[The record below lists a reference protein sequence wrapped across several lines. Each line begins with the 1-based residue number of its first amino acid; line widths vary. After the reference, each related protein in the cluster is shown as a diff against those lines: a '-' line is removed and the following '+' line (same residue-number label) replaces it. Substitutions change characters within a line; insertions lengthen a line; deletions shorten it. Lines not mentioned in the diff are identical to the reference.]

1 MKLIQTLFLLVILA
15 GCGGDEIREVP
26 DGVISRDTMV
36 MVLAETHIINA
47 KFQHREARRMKFT
60 DLLKV
65 EQLAMYDSLG
75 ISEEKVNRSM
85 KFYLEDY
92 GEMQKLHDQAMNII
106 SERMALLKT
115 QKPQLEGSEP
125 EELEINP
132 AVDAIQ
138 HLE

>member
-1 MKLIQTLFLLVILA
+1 MRDEINPGIVSFGDPC
-15 GCGGDEIREVP
+15 GCGGDKIREVP

-75 ISEEKVNRSM
+75 ISEEK
-85 KFYLEDY
+85 
-92 GEMQKLHDQAMNII
+92 G
-106 SERMALLKT
+106 
-115 QKPQLEGSEP
+115 
-125 EELEINP
+125 
-132 AVDAIQ
+132 
-138 HLE
+138 

>member
-1 MKLIQTLFLLVILA
+1 
-15 GCGGDEIREVP
+15 
-26 DGVISRDTMV
+26 
-36 MVLAETHIINA
+36 
-47 KFQHREARRMKFT
+47 
-60 DLLKV
+60 
-65 EQLAMYDSLG
+65 
-75 ISEEKVNRSM
+75 
-85 KFYLEDY
+85 
-92 GEMQKLHDQAMNII
+92 MNII

>member
-1 MKLIQTLFLLVILA
+1 
-15 GCGGDEIREVP
+15 
-26 DGVISRDTMV
+26 
-36 MVLAETHIINA
+36 
-47 KFQHREARRMKFT
+47 
-60 DLLKV
+60 
-65 EQLAMYDSLG
+65 
-75 ISEEKVNRSM
+75 M